1 MMCCTR
7 MPIGFVVHKDVIV
20 ILTESQQTFRLVYMD
35 GRPVPEDLYDSE
47 GNVDPQVGGWMGFST
62 GRWDGDKLVIETVG
76 ADARTWV
83 DGHGGRQHSD
93 KMKFTETIELKDR
106 NTIAYT
112 GTIDDPVHYQKPWTF
127 VKQYDRVPE
136 GDRIL
141 SHSCVENEKDLQYMQ
156 VGALVGGGQP

>member
-1 MMCCTR
+1 
-7 MPIGFVVHKDVIV
+7 VHPDVIV

-35 GRPVPEDLYDSE
+35 GRPVPEDLYDSQ

-62 GRWDGDKLVIETVG
+62 GKWDGDKLVIETVG

-93 KMKFTETIELKDR
+93 KMKFTEVIELKDR
-106 NTIAYT
+106 NTISYM
-112 GTIDDPVHYQKPWTF
+112 GTIEDPVHYQKPWSF
-127 VKQYDRVPE
+127 VKQFDRVPE